1 MKKAMNKNKNIT
13 VEEQFKRR
21 QKEAAIV
28 TSLTFGVLG
37 AIVGGLGI
45 ALAVSGVSVMTSIG
59 GAVAALAGLGML
71 ACAYP
76 LYRKIDGKKDLCDYR
91 K

>member
-28 TSLTFGVLG
+28 TSLTFGG
-37 AIVGGLGI
+37 WAQ
-45 ALAVSGVSVMTSIG
+45 SW
-59 GAVAALAGLGML
+59 AAWA
-71 ACAYP
+71 
-76 LYRKIDGKKDLCDYR
+76 
-91 K
+91 